1 LEQLNVNVG
10 KFSVVVRQEYEE
22 YLKSKNPE
30 ISATYRPT
38 STVVTEEPIN
48 NKNKFAQSVINLF
61 TSKGKDTVENR
72 TTAEKVVTVDDYDD
86 EI

>member
-1 LEQLNVNVG
+1 MPIYKPESPLEQLNVNVG

-30 ISATYRPT
+30 ISATYKPT

-48 NKNKFAQSVINLF
+48 NKINLHNQLS
-61 TSKGKDTVENR
+61 TYLLQRVR
-72 TTAEKVVTVDDYDD
+72 
-86 EI
+86 IL